1 MNNLL
6 TPVSGYA
13 EDTEVKTNHG
23 WKYFDEINPET
34 DKVLTLDIGSF
45 AMEYMP
51 ILAVRHGHTK
61 SLMYQFNH
69 NTVDM
74 LVTEGKP
81 LLAKSHITEKPWRIL
96 PAEKVRASHLLP
108 LRGFKYKN
116 PQYTMGGQFSLP
128 PILRNEGSKPEE
140 HTVPLMAWLEFFGF
154 WLTCGYCQKRE
165 EAGNGT
171 VYAVGIKR
179 RKDDDAYILR
189 LFRDI
194 GFPAVKYRKDGYDHF
209 ETNAE
214 QLYCYLQSFGEEEN
228 RYIPDEFLELDTPYL
243 EHLLLG
249 CEMGRTRIYD
259 DFIVYMSRSFATIQ
273 GIQEL
278 ILKIYGMIGQIRSV
292 YVRQAGKDVKFWYI
306 RACTNDSIARR
317 TTQFK
322 QIDRVQFE
330 GEIFEIYLKNN
341 NRAILVSR
349 NDTVSWGGCSAL

>member
-1 MNNLL
+1 MDNLRI
-6 TPVSGYA
+6 PASGYS
-13 EDTEVKTNHG
+13 EDTEIKTNHG

-34 DKVLTLDIGSF
+34 DRVLTLDIGSF

-108 LRGFKYKN
+108 LRGFKYEN
-116 PQYTMGGQFSLP
+116 PHHTMGGQFSLP
-128 PILRNEGSKPEE
+128 RMSCDGKAVFDE
-140 HTVPLMAWLEFFGF
+140 HTVELKAWLEFFGF
-154 WLTCGYCQKRE
+154 WLTCGYCEKRKA
-165 EAGNGT
+165 AGEDT
-171 VYAVGIKR
+171 IYAVGIKK

-209 ETNAE
+209 ETDAE
-214 QLYCYLQSFGEEEN
+214 QLYWYLQSLGNEEN

-249 CEMGRTRIYD
+249 CEMGKTRIYD
-259 DFIVYMSRSFATIQ
+259 NFIVYLSKSYATIQ
-273 GIQEL
+273 GIQEVV
-278 ILKIYGMIGQIRSV
+278 LKIYGMIGQIRSV
-292 YVRQAGKDVKFWYI
+292 YIKQGGKDVKFWYI
-306 RACTNDSIARR
+306 RACTNDFVAHY

-322 QIDRVQFE
+322 QIDRVPFE
-330 GEIFEIYLKNN
+330 GEIFEIYLKDANK
-341 NRAILVSR
+341 AILVSR
-349 NDTVSWGGCSAL
+349 NDTVSWGGCSTI